1 MLTFHL
7 CKTHEPAE
15 LLKNSFMFHEAGR
28 WKQTV
33 LCGSAVFG
41 VSVFGNDNI
50 CYVMDLSTVDPHYDS
65 NEDFSAEKEQ

>member
-1 MLTFHL
+1 MKL
-7 CKTHEPAE
+7 EDE
-15 LLKNSFMFHEAGR
+15 SS
-28 WKQTV
+28 QTV
-33 LCGSAVFG
+33 QCGAAVFG